1 MTEDHR
7 RVKKHNDLGYFHA
20 ARYVLQKSHKMM
32 QFWIYNQF
40 LKRWDSQIYKDITIS
55 RSDTY
60 FPNHMLIKTTHTKLC
75 TTFVNKPDQKEL
87 LYKQR
92 LTADGGLGQ
101 REEEPGGSVVLGLL
115 VNVQSVW
122 EGKLCLQMSSVM
134 FHPVLL
140 CLCCSSREWEVSSRS
155 HTL

>member
-1 MTEDHR
+1 
-7 RVKKHNDLGYFHA
+7 
-20 ARYVLQKSHKMM
+20 
-32 QFWIYNQF
+32 
-40 LKRWDSQIYKDITIS
+40 
-55 RSDTY
+55 
-60 FPNHMLIKTTHTKLC
+60 MLSKTSHTKLC

-87 LYKQR
+87 LFAQSSVYKQR

-101 REEEPGGSVVLGLL
+101 CEEESGGSVVLGLL

-140 CLCCSSREWEVSSRS
+140 YLCCSSRE
-155 HTL
+155 